1 MREDIARL
9 KAVLR
14 NRAVKEELAD
24 VGQVAYES
32 SQPYWGG
39 QLYEPLCKPFCD
51 GLQIRVGSSF
61 DYMKP
66 WWLKDLENELN
77 ASV

>member
-1 MREDIARL
+1 M
-9 KAVLR
+9 
-14 NRAVKEELAD
+14 
-24 VGQVAYES
+24 AYES